1 MAYNFYNACC
11 GCTGVTACF
20 VVEKTREWN
29 CEWHCSRSKRHIAEY
44 CNLLFKKLY
53 YLNGSL
59 LNQEELVLPEPSL
72 LFGIDDTTHPHKFR
86 HKIEELR
93 TMVVES

>member
-44 CNLLFKKLY
+44 YNVLFKKLY
-53 YLNGSL
+53 HFNGSIKSTGTR
-59 LNQEELVLPEPSL
+59 VS
-72 LFGIDDTTHPHKFR
+72 GAITAVWDRR
-86 HKIEELR
+86 HDPP
-93 TMVVES
+93 TQVSAQD